1 MPAAVCARAGDPVE
15 QPPHRMSITVNVAR
29 IGNLFYQ
36 LECLSGRLRC
46 SQQAYRDHWARLGF
60 DGVDDEAML
69 DRFAATLDVYET
81 RALLRPR
88 VDAGTEEVL
97 PFGPEIVDIGPRST
111 ESLSLLSRI
120 QLAAYGSADR
130 NSLHERLSLLMH
142 PRDVAAIGS
151 AVEYFL
157 PRFDRW
163 WAADQVTDSLEQF
176 AGDLQRLVRT
186 GTGDFIGQVRTFF
199 GFEDSARGGPIVV
212 HLMSL
217 PMEQAPTTNGA
228 VIENHAVLEVLNGES
243 AEQRVGVMV
252 HEIVHYLFA
261 TASDKFHRE
270 RLEGVLRSGDPRASA
285 AFGFMNEALAT
296 ALGNGVLEARLRGDD
311 FTAYFEKEKSLY
323 GLWVID
329 AAAKAIFPLVK
340 DYIDAERP
348 MDREFVD
355 RYFALVVESLGPQLD
370 TLDVRLR
377 VSAFV
382 ASDNE
387 LDAAAN
393 GLPRLLR
400 INSQYGSNLAAG
412 DALADSVLFRHTYLN
427 GFVLTT
433 MQDRAAFEA
442 FAPAIEE
449 IGLPDSMDAV
459 SCTLERDSGAVL
471 YVVVTNGADL
481 DSTDLVSM
489 LEQAPPCGAL
499 VSQQ

>member
-1 MPAAVCARAGDPVE
+1 
-15 QPPHRMSITVNVAR
+15 MSITVNVAR

-60 DGVDDEAML
+60 GGVDDEAML

-88 VDAGTEEVL
+88 ADAGTEEVL
-97 PFGPEIVDIGPRST
+97 PFGPEIVDIGPRAT

-120 QLAAYGSADR
+120 QLAAYGSPDR

-151 AVEYFL
+151 VMEHFL

-163 WAADQVTDSLEQF
+163 WAVDRVRNSLEQF
-176 AGDLQRLVRT
+176 SGDLQRLVRT
-186 GTGDFIGQVRTFF
+186 GTGDFIGQVRIFF
-199 GFEDSARGGPIVV
+199 GFEDAANRGPIVI

-217 PMEQAPTTNGA
+217 PVEQALSTNGA
-228 VIENHAVLEVLNGES
+228 VIENHAVLEVLKNES
-243 AEQRVGVMV
+243 AEQRVGVMA

-261 TASDKFHRE
+261 TASDEFHRE
-270 RLEGVLRSGDPRASA
+270 RVKGALRSADPRASA
-285 AFGFMNEALAT
+285 AFGLMNEALAT

-311 FTAYFEKEKSLY
+311 FEAYFEKEKSLY
-323 GLWVID
+323 GQWNVD
-329 AAAKAIFPLVK
+329 AAAKAIFPLVE

-355 RYFALVVESLGPQLD
+355 RYFALVAESLGPQLD
-370 TLDVRLR
+370 SLGARLR

-382 ASDNE
+382 ASDSE

-400 INSQYGSNLAAG
+400 INSLYGSNLATG

-433 MQDRAAFEA
+433 MEDRAAFEA
-442 FAPAIEE
+442 VAPAIEE
-449 IGLPDSMDAV
+449 IGLSDSMDAV

-471 YVVVTNGADL
+471 YVVVTNGVDMESA
-481 DSTDLVSM
+481 DLVSM
-489 LEQAPPCGAL
+489 LEQASPCGAL
-499 VSQQ
+499 VSEQ